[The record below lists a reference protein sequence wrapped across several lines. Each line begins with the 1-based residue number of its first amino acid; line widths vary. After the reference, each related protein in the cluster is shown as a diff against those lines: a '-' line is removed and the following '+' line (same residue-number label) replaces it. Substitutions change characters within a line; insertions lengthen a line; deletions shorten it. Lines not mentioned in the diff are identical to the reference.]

1 MFHYFSFLPLI
12 ICFEYCSY
20 NQCNLFIFMFYI
32 IIIQYQNTFR
42 QNILIKNSI
51 VPILYLNLKFK
62 KAIFFYPSIIFL
74 FFFSSFQFHYFHP
87 HYQSEKKTLP
97 ISFQYPRKFT
107 LAIKPPHRYRHP
119 ISS

>member
-62 KAIFFYPSIIFL
+62 KAIFFLSFHHSFIL
-74 FFFSSFQFHYFHP
+74 FFI
-87 HYQSEKKTLP
+87 LP
-97 ISFQYPRKFT
+97 ISLFSSSLSIREENT
-107 LAIKPPHRYRHP
+107 SNILP
-119 ISS
+119 ISQKIHSRDKTSTSLPSPY